1 MTAEEGAI
9 MRRSSVIVAASVAV
23 AVTVLAGCTAPE
35 SQKTKV
41 EIGASPNQDVLALPD
56 GSIDAAIK
64 KLPDVVRSAMERS
77 GVPGIAVSVVHGD
90 ETVFAE
96 GYGVRKKGEDAEVD
110 ADTVFQIASL
120 SKPVGATVVATQ
132 VSQGVVDWTSP
143 VAQSLPG
150 FALADPWI
158 TEHATIGDFYAHRTG
173 LPFAAGDLLED
184 IGYDRTYVLDHLA
197 LQPLAP
203 FRASYAYANFGI
215 TVGAEAVATAAGT
228 DWATLSE
235 EQLYDP
241 LGMDVTSSRYED
253 FLAQDNRAS
262 LHAMV
267 GEGEFEPRF
276 ERDPDAQSPAG
287 GVSSSVNDLAQ
298 WMRLVLAG
306 GTYAGAE
313 LIAEAALLP
322 ALSPQ
327 NVSAPPHALDQRAGQ
342 YGYGFGVGM
351 QPSGRVTLSH
361 SGAFILGAATNVQML
376 PSADLGIVVLTNGA
390 PIGVPEA
397 IAAEFVD
404 LVQFGY
410 STRDWLGD
418 YGQAMAGYHQPAG
431 DLTGETP
438 PADPAPAQPLSAY
451 AGTYANDYYGAAV
464 VSEEDGMLTLAVGPD
479 GGSTAQLDPWDGDTF
494 AFIPLG
500 ENAPA
505 GSLSSAVFTIAGGA
519 ATSMTLDFFNA
530 EPGLLGTWTRV
541 P

>member
-1 MTAEEGAI
+1 MHRHPALIAGIAL
-9 MRRSSVIVAASVAV
+9 
-23 AVTVLAGCTAPE
+23 AVTVLTGCSAPPE
-35 SQKTKV
+35 EQQV
-41 EIGASPNQDVLALPD
+41 EVELGDSPNQDVLALPD
-56 GSIDAAIK
+56 GSLDSALE
-64 KLPDVVRSAMERS
+64 KLPEIVESAMEQS
-77 GVPGIAVSVVHGD
+77 GVPGIAVAVVHGD
-90 ETVFAE
+90 EAVFAE
-96 GYGVRKKGEDAEVD
+96 GYGVRTKGEDAVVD

-132 VSQGVVDWTSP
+132 VSQGVVDWATP
-143 VAQSLPG
+143 VIDHLPD
-150 FALADPWI
+150 FTLADPWV
-158 TEHATIGDFYAHRTG
+158 TQHATIGDFYSHRTG

-184 IGYDRTYVLDHLA
+184 IGYDRAYVLDRLA

-215 TVGAEAVATAAGT
+215 TVGAEAVAAAAGT
-228 DWATLSE
+228 DWATLSD
-235 EQLYDP
+235 EQLYGP
-241 LGMDVTSSRYED
+241 LGMGSTSSRHED
-253 FLAQDNRAS
+253 FLQQENRAA
-262 LHAMV
+262 LHALI
-267 GEGEFEPRF
+267 GEGDFEPRF

-287 GVSSSVNDLAQ
+287 GVSSSVSDLAE

-306 GTYAGAE
+306 GTYAGE
-313 LIAEAALLP
+313 EIIAEAALQP

-327 NVSAPPHALDQRAGQ
+327 NVSSPPHALDQRAGQ
-342 YGYGFGVGM
+342 YGFGFGVGM

-361 SGAFILGAATNVQML
+361 SGAFILGAATNVQLL
-376 PSADLGIVVLTNGA
+376 PSADVGIVVLTNGA

-397 IAAEFVD
+397 IAAEFLD
-404 LVQFGY
+404 LLQFGY
-410 STRDWLGD
+410 STRDWLSD
-418 YGQAMAGYHQPAG
+418 YGHAMAGYHQPAG

-464 VSEEDGMLTLAVGPD
+464 VSEEDGVLTLAVGPD

-519 ATSMTLDFFNA
+519 AASMTLDFFNA

>member
-1 MTAEEGAI
+1 M
-9 MRRSSVIVAASVAV
+9 
-23 AVTVLAGCTAPE
+23 
-35 SQKTKV
+35 KV
-41 EIGASPNQDVLALPD
+41 ELGASPSQDVLALPD
-56 GSIDAAIK
+56 GSIDAALE
-64 KLPDVVRSAMERS
+64 KLPAIVESALKRS

-96 GYGVRKKGEDAEVD
+96 GYGVRTKGEDAEVD

-143 VAQSLPG
+143 VVDSLPG

-158 TEHATIGDFYAHRTG
+158 TEHATIGDFYSHRTG
-173 LPFAAGDLLED
+173 LPFAAGDSLED
-184 IGYDRTYVLDHLA
+184 IGYDRAYVMDHLA

-215 TVGAEAVATAAGT
+215 TVGAEAVAAAVGT
-228 DWATLSE
+228 DWETLSD
-235 EQLYDP
+235 EQLYRP
-241 LGMDVTSSRYED
+241 LGMDSTSSRHDD
-253 FLAQDNRAS
+253 FLEQENRAT

-267 GEGEFEPRF
+267 GEGDFEPLY
-276 ERDPDAQSPAG
+276 ERNPDAQSPAG
-287 GVSSSVNDLAQ
+287 GVSSNVKDLAE
-298 WMRLVLAG
+298 WMRLILAG
-306 GTYAGAE
+306 GTYAGEE
-313 LIAEAALLP
+313 LIAEEALQP

-361 SGAFILGAATNVQML
+361 SGAFLLGAATNVQL
-376 PSADLGIVVLTNGA
+376 VPSADVGIVVLTNGA

-397 IAAEFVD
+397 IAAEFID

-410 STRDWLGD
+410 STRDWLTD
-418 YGQAMAGYHQPAG
+418 YGHAMAGYHEPAG
-431 DLTGETP
+431 DLTGKSAP
-438 PADPAPAQPLSAY
+438 NDPAAAQPLSAY
-451 AGTYANDYYGAAV
+451 VGTYANDYYGPATV
-464 VSEEDGMLTLAVGPD
+464 TEKDGALVLAIGPD
-479 GGSTAQLDPWDGDTF
+479 GNSTAELEPWDGDTF
-494 AFIPLG
+494 AFIPIG

-505 GSLSSAVFTIAGGA
+505 DSLSSAVFTVINGVA
-519 ATSMTLDFFNA
+519 ASMTLAFFNA

-541 P
+541 G